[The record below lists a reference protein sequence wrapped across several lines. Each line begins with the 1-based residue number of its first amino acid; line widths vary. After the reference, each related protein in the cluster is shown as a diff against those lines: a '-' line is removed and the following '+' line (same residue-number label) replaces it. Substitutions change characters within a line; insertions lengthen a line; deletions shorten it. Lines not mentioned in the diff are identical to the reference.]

1 MRDHLIIA
9 NLPGHRGR
17 GTQGGREG
25 NTGGGGTR
33 TGGTQG
39 GKRAGRVQ
47 KLGRWAREVARERG
61 RRCKV
66 ASSRFM

>member
-25 NTGGGGTR
+25 NTGGGALG
-33 TGGTQG
+33 QG
-39 GKRAGRVQ
+39 GHRGAKGQAEFKSLGGGQGR
-47 KLGRWAREVARERG
+47 
-61 RRCKV
+61 
-66 ASSRFM
+66 